1 MIPLP
6 YRSVV
11 GCVLYLLTYIAL
23 LKHEYRIWPIGRA
36 ATAVSAAAAFVI
48 AGVIDPAE
56 ATQAVDLSTLVVLA
70 GLMVQVGL
78 LQRHGCMAL
87 VERWILPNGA
97 STFNSLGRLTVV
109 AAVGAALLT
118 NDATCV
124 LLTPIVSRMINSGA
138 LPAAPALL
146 VLATASNI
154 GSAASPLGS
163 PQAIA
168 IVIHAHIPAWQVL
181 CGIGVAVLTGLAVNM
196 GVVWIMCR
204 GELRARLPGP
214 ASEASALVPPDVE
227 LPVAVV
233 LASSAMPPRLRA
245 RAYSADEAS
254 AAARGKAV
262 LRSGVRT
269 GPLDVLLAGSLGTK
283 VVQPPLQVQPTSAHA
298 KRLRPGLIGA
308 LFLCNVPAI
317 IAAQWWTSLS
327 FWVLLISAV
336 MVAVDRQRDGTA
348 LKAID
353 GQALAYFVG
362 LFIITRGLVLT
373 QLPERLWTAMLPAIA
388 RANVNLWH
396 AWTLSC
402 LLVLCSN
409 VLGNVPTTL
418 LLISLQPVASTSVWL
433 QALWATTIA
442 GNLTLLG
449 SVANILV
456 SERAARMTGFHLTF
470 LKYLRVGLP
479 STVLMVLVGTPTV
492 MLCAR
497 IVAPGE

>member
-6 YRSVV
+6 YRSIL
-11 GCVLYLLTYIAL
+11 GCALYLLTYVAL

-56 ATQAVDLSTLVVLA
+56 ATQAVDLPTLVVLA

-78 LQRHGCMAL
+78 LQRHGCMVQ
-87 VERWILPNGA
+87 VERWILPEGA
-97 STFNSLGRLTVV
+97 STLNSLARLTIV

-124 LLTPIVSRMINSGA
+124 LLTPIVSRMINRGA

-168 IVIHAHIPAWQVL
+168 IVVHTHIPAWQVL
-181 CGIGVAVLTGLAVNM
+181 CGIGGAVLVGLALNM
-196 GVVWIMCR
+196 GVVYVMCSD
-204 GELRARLPGP
+204 ELRPRQPSP
-214 ASEASALVPPDVE
+214 ASEARALVPHGVE
-227 LPVAVV
+227 LQAVPVPA
-233 LASSAMPPRLRA
+233 ASATPPRLRA

-254 AAARGKAV
+254 SATRSKAT
-262 LRSGVRT
+262 LRSGVRS
-269 GPLDVLLAGSLGTK
+269 GPLDVLLADSPSTR
-283 VVQPPLQVQPTSAHA
+283 VVRPPPQAQPTPAEA
-298 KRLRPGLIGA
+298 NQLRPALIGA

-317 IAAQWWTSLS
+317 IAAQWWASLS
-327 FWVLLISAV
+327 FWVLLVSAA
-336 MVAVDRQRDGTA
+336 MVAVDRQRDGAA

-373 QLPERLWTAMLPAIA
+373 QLPERMWAAVLPAVA

-418 LLISLQPVASTSVWL
+418 LLISLQPVAPASVWL
-433 QALWATTIA
+433 QALWATTVA

-479 STVLMVLVGTPTV
+479 STVLMLLVGTPIV
-492 MLCAR
+492 MLFAH